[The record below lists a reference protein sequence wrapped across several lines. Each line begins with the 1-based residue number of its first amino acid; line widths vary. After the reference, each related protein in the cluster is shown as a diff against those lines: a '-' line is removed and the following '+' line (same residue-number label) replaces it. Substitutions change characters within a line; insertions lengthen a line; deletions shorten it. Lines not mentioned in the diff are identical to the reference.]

1 MLKDRAV
8 ALPPLNAAL
17 VEDMIHGT
25 KVSKMLETFRNLPP
39 VDRPALDALLL
50 RVSEIATE
58 LPELQELDINPL
70 IADANGVLALDARIV
85 ARAPPPGMPRY
96 GHMAILPYP
105 TDLES
110 EVVLGDGTRVK
121 LRPMRPED
129 APLEEAF
136 IAALSPNTMRL
147 RFLSALRTLTPAMLA
162 RFTQIDYD
170 REMALIALV
179 EAPDGEREVGVGRY
193 VTLPDGDTCEY
204 AIVVADEWTGRGL
217 GGILMRRL
225 MEVASSRG
233 LKSMVGD
240 VLASN
245 EQMLRLCAK
254 LGFVS
259 APEADDPQ
267 MRRVTVKLR

>member
-1 MLKDRAV
+1 
-8 ALPPLNAAL
+8 
-17 VEDMIHGT
+17 
-25 KVSKMLETFRNLPP
+25 
-39 VDRPALDALLL
+39 
-50 RVSEIATE
+50 
-58 LPELQELDINPL
+58 
-70 IADANGVLALDARIV
+70 
-85 ARAPPPGMPRY
+85 
-96 GHMAILPYP
+96 
-105 TDLES
+105 
-110 EVVLGDGTRVK
+110 
-121 LRPMRPED
+121 
-129 APLEEAF
+129 
-136 IAALSPNTMRL
+136 MRL
-147 RFLSALRTLTPAMLA
+147 RFLSAVRTLTPAMLA

-179 EAPDGEREVGVGRY
+179 GTPDDEREVGVGRY

-204 AIVVADEWTGRGL
+204 AIVVADEWKGRGL

-245 EQMLRLCAK
+245 EPMLRLCAK

-259 APEADDPQ
+259 APEADDRQ